1 MRLLIVEDEKK
12 LCDAIAK
19 SLHGAGYEVDVCYD
33 GDEALSMIFDNCWQL
48 ILRSSIFDSKS
59 EAWDVLMNKKVRL
72 SAIIVF
78 IMTLIIS
85 IIRVF
90 IDFSYGIDKIS
101 PLILVFDI
109 VSVIVWIICIVV
121 NCSLYLKKDK

>member
-1 MRLLIVEDEKK
+1 MDMR
-12 LCDAIAK
+12 
-19 SLHGAGYEVDVCYD
+19 
-33 GDEALSMIFDNCWQL
+33 EATGRERLRQCNCWQL

>member
-1 MRLLIVEDEKK
+1 M
-12 LCDAIAK
+12 
-19 SLHGAGYEVDVCYD
+19 
-33 GDEALSMIFDNCWQL
+33 
-48 ILRSSIFDSKS
+48 
-59 EAWDVLMNKKVRL
+59 LMNKKVRL

-101 PLILVFDI
+101 PL
-109 VSVIVWIICIVV
+109 VV